1 MSNRTAKNGN
11 KDNKMAYKIKW
22 YLDLRR
28 TSDGGKGRLY
38 LVIYNNGTAAQIATG
53 LMLRK
58 GEFVAGKV
66 VGVPMAA
73 KLTQMLGIKR
83 AKLQLDIE
91 ELACK
96 GYEVDKMKAAEIK
109 KAVMDIR
116 GNDGEEGNGNG
127 NGNGNGDGNGD
138 DAVFGTFAERFIAR
152 RGKEKTRLVYEM
164 TLRKMGGYCDVG
176 SLRFADISV
185 GWLRDFEQWMGATC
199 SVNTRG
205 IHLRNIRAVMNAA
218 IDEGVMG
225 AELYPFR
232 RFKIRKE
239 ETLKRSLSVG
249 DLRRLRDYRCEGW
262 QRKYVD
268 VFMLSFYLAGIN
280 LVDLMGLPPLGAD
293 GVIRYRRSKTGVWCE
308 LSVPPEARAI
318 IERYRGEERL
328 LWFGERLKPGAE
340 GWHDWL
346 HRFNEGLQKVGP
358 AGYMYVRGKGP
369 GGGKRRVKVYDGL
382 FPELTSYWARHTWAT
397 LAAEIDVP
405 DAVIDAAL
413 GHRSPYRMAD
423 IYIRRNARKVDEAV
437 RRVIEYFEDY
447 ARE

>member
-1 MSNRTAKNGN
+1 
-11 KDNKMAYKIKW
+11 MAYKIKW

-28 TSDGGKGRLY
+28 TSDEGKGRLY
-38 LVIYNNGTAAQIATG
+38 MVIYNNGTAAQIATG
-53 LMLRK
+53 LMLHK
-58 GEFVAGKV
+58 NEFEAGKV
-66 VGVPMAA
+66 VGVPMAG

-91 ELACK
+91 ELAVG

-109 KAVMDIR
+109 KAVMAKR
-116 GNDGEEGNGNG
+116 GNDDEEGNGEGKGTG
-127 NGNGNGDGNGD
+127 NET
-138 DAVFGTFAERFIAR
+138 AFGTFAEKFIAR
-152 RGKEKTRLVYEM
+152 RGKEKTRQVYEM

-176 SLRFADISV
+176 RLRFADINV
-185 GWLRDFEQWMGATC
+185 GWLRDFEQWLGATC

-218 IDEGVMG
+218 IDEGMVP
-225 AELYPFR
+225 ADLYPFR
-232 RFKIRKE
+232 RFKIKKE
-239 ETLKRSLSVG
+239 ETMKRSLPVG
-249 DLRRLRDYRCEGW
+249 DLRRLRDYPCEGW

-293 GVIRYRRSKTGVWCE
+293 GVIRYRRSKTGVLCQ

-318 IERYRGEERL
+318 IERYRGERHL

-358 AGYMYVRGKGP
+358 SGYMYVRRKGQC
-369 GGGKRRVKVYDGL
+369 GGKQRVKVYNAL

-413 GHRSPYRMAD
+413 GHRSPCRMAD
-423 IYIRRNARKVDEAV
+423 IYIRRDARKVDEAV
-437 RRVIEYFEDY
+437 KRVIEYVNGKTDGS
-447 ARE
+447 

>member
-1 MSNRTAKNGN
+1 
-11 KDNKMAYKIKW
+11 MAYKIKW

-38 LVIYNNGTAAQIATG
+38 MVIYNNGTSAQIATG
-53 LMLRK
+53 LMLHK
-58 GEFVAGKV
+58 NEFEAGKV
-66 VGVPMAA
+66 VGVPMAG

-91 ELACK
+91 ELACN

-109 KAVMDIR
+109 KAVMAKR
-116 GNDGEEGNGNG
+116 GNDGEEGNGEGSGTG
-127 NGNGNGDGNGD
+127 NE
-138 DAVFGTFAERFIAR
+138 AAFGTFAEKFIAR
-152 RGKEKTRLVYEM
+152 RGKEKTRQVYEM

-176 SLRFADISV
+176 RLRFADISV
-185 GWLRDFEQWMGATC
+185 GWLRDFEQWLGATC

-218 IDEGVMG
+218 IDEGVVP
-225 AELYPFR
+225 ADLYPFR
-232 RFKIRKE
+232 RFKIKKE
-239 ETLKRSLSVG
+239 ETMKRSLSVG
-249 DLRRLRDYRCEGW
+249 DLRRLRDYPCEGW

-293 GVIRYRRSKTGVWCE
+293 GVIRYRRSKTGVLCQ

-318 IERYRGEERL
+318 IERYRGERHL

-358 AGYMYVRGKGP
+358 SGYMYVRRKGQC
-369 GGGKRRVKVYDGL
+369 GGKQRVKVYNAL

-413 GHRSPYRMAD
+413 GHRSPCRMAD
-423 IYIRRNARKVDEAV
+423 IYIRRDARKVDEAV
-437 RRVIEYFEDY
+437 RRVIEYVKGGGGAY
-447 ARE
+447 

>member
-1 MSNRTAKNGN
+1 
-11 KDNKMAYKIKW
+11 MAYKIKW

-38 LVIYNNGTAAQIATG
+38 MVIYNNGTSAQIATG
-53 LMLRK
+53 LMLHK
-58 GEFVAGKV
+58 NEFEAGKV
-66 VGVPMAA
+66 VGVPMAG

-91 ELACK
+91 ELACN

-109 KAVMDIR
+109 KAVMAKR
-116 GNDGEEGNGNG
+116 GNDGEEGNGEG
-127 NGNGNGDGNGD
+127 NGNGNE
-138 DAVFGTFAERFIAR
+138 AAFGTFAEKFIAR
-152 RGKEKTRLVYEM
+152 RCKEKTKQVYEM
-164 TLRKMGGYCDVG
+164 TLRKMGGYCDVER
-176 SLRFADISV
+176 LRFADISV
-185 GWLRDFEQWMGATC
+185 GWLRDFEHWLGATC

-218 IDEGVMG
+218 IDEGVVP
-225 AELYPFR
+225 ADLYPFR
-232 RFKIRKE
+232 RFKIKKE
-239 ETLKRSLSVG
+239 ETMKRSLSVG
-249 DLRRLRDYRCEGW
+249 DLRRLRDYPCEGW

-293 GVIRYRRSKTGVWCE
+293 GVIRYRRSKTGVLCQ

-318 IERYRGEERL
+318 IERYRGERHL

-358 AGYMYVRGKGP
+358 SGYMYVRRKGRC
-369 GGGKRRVKVYDGL
+369 GGKQRVKVYNAL

-413 GHRSPYRMAD
+413 GHRSPCRMAD
-423 IYIRRNARKVDEAV
+423 IYIRRDARKVDEAV
-437 RRVIEYFEDY
+437 MRVIEYVNGKTDGG
-447 ARE
+447 

>member
-1 MSNRTAKNGN
+1 
-11 KDNKMAYKIKW
+11 MAYKIKW

-38 LVIYNNGTAAQIATG
+38 MVIYNNGTSAQIATG
-53 LMLRK
+53 LMLHK
-58 GEFVAGKV
+58 EEFEAGKV
-66 VGVPMAA
+66 VGVPMAG

-91 ELACK
+91 ELAVD

-109 KAVMDIR
+109 KAVMAKR
-116 GNDGEEGNGNG
+116 GNDGEDGNGEGNGTG
-127 NGNGNGDGNGD
+127 NE
-138 DAVFGTFAERFIAR
+138 AAFGTFAEKFIAR
-152 RGKEKTRLVYEM
+152 RGKEKTRQVYEM

-176 SLRFADISV
+176 RLRFADISV
-185 GWLRDFEQWMGATC
+185 GWLRDFEHWLGATC

-218 IDEGVMG
+218 IDEGVVP
-225 AELYPFR
+225 ADLYPFR
-232 RFKIRKE
+232 RFKIKKE
-239 ETLKRSLSVG
+239 ETMKRSLSVG
-249 DLRRLRDYRCEGW
+249 DLRRLRDYPCEGW

-293 GVIRYRRSKTGVWCE
+293 GVIRYRRSKTGVLCQ

-318 IERYRGEERL
+318 IERYRGERHL

-358 AGYMYVRGKGP
+358 SGYMYVRRRGQC
-369 GGGKRRVKVYDGL
+369 GGKQRVKVYNAL

-413 GHRSPYRMAD
+413 GHRSPCRMAD
-423 IYIRRNARKVDEAV
+423 IYIRRDARKVDEAV
-437 RRVIEYFEDY
+437 RRVIEYVNGKTDGS
-447 ARE
+447 

>member
-1 MSNRTAKNGN
+1 
-11 KDNKMAYKIKW
+11 MAYKIKW

-28 TSDGGKGRLY
+28 TSDEGKGRLY
-38 LVIYNNGTAAQIATG
+38 MVIYNNGTAAQIATG
-53 LMLRK
+53 LMLHK
-58 GEFVAGKV
+58 EEFEAGKM
-66 VGVPMAA
+66 VGVPMAG

-91 ELACK
+91 ELACN

-109 KAVMDIR
+109 KAVLAKH
-116 GNDGEEGNGNG
+116 GNDGEEGNGEG
-127 NGNGNGDGNGD
+127 NGVGNET
-138 DAVFGTFAERFIAR
+138 AFGTFAEKFIAR
-152 RGKEKTRLVYEM
+152 RGKEKTRQVYEM

-176 SLRFADISV
+176 RLRFADISV
-185 GWLRDFEQWMGATC
+185 GWLRDFEQWLGATC

-218 IDEGVMG
+218 IDEGVVP
-225 AELYPFR
+225 ADLYPFR
-232 RFKIRKE
+232 RFKIKKE
-239 ETLKRSLSVG
+239 ETMKRSLSVG
-249 DLRRLRDYRCEGW
+249 DLRRLRDYPCEGW

-293 GVIRYRRSKTGVWCE
+293 GVIRYRRSKTGVLCQ

-318 IERYRGEERL
+318 IERYRGERHL

-358 AGYMYVRGKGP
+358 SGYMYVRRKGQC
-369 GGGKRRVKVYDGL
+369 GGKQRVKVYNAL

-413 GHRSPYRMAD
+413 GHKSPCRMAD
-423 IYIRRNARKVDEAV
+423 IYIRRDARKVDEAV

-447 ARE
+447 ARK

>member
-1 MSNRTAKNGN
+1 
-11 KDNKMAYKIKW
+11 MAYKIKW

-28 TSDGGKGRLY
+28 TSDEGKGRLY
-38 LVIYNNGTAAQIATG
+38 MVIYNNGTAAQIATG
-53 LMLRK
+53 LMLHK
-58 GEFVAGKV
+58 NEFEAGKV
-66 VGVPMAA
+66 VGVPMAG
-73 KLTQMLGIKR
+73 KLTQMIGIKR

-91 ELACK
+91 ELAVS

-109 KAVMDIR
+109 KAVMAKR
-116 GNDGEEGNGNG
+116 GNDGEEENGEG
-127 NGNGNGDGNGD
+127 KGAGSET
-138 DAVFGTFAERFIAR
+138 AFGTFAEKFIAR
-152 RGKEKTRLVYEM
+152 RGKEKTRQVYEM

-176 SLRFADISV
+176 RLRFADISV
-185 GWLRDFEQWMGATC
+185 GWLRDFEQWLGETC

-218 IDEGVMG
+218 IDEGVVP
-225 AELYPFR
+225 ADLYPFR
-232 RFKIRKE
+232 RFKIKKE
-239 ETLKRSLSVG
+239 ETMKRSLSVG
-249 DLRRLRDYRCEGW
+249 DLRRLRDYPCEGW

-293 GVIRYRRSKTGVWCE
+293 GVIRYRRSKTGVLCQ

-318 IERYRGEERL
+318 IERYRGERHL

-358 AGYMYVRGKGP
+358 SGYMYVRRKGQC
-369 GGGKRRVKVYDGL
+369 GGKQRVKVYNAL

-413 GHRSPYRMAD
+413 GHRSPCRMAD
-423 IYIRRNARKVDEAV
+423 IYIRRDARKVDEAV

-447 ARE
+447 ARK

>member
-1 MSNRTAKNGN
+1 
-11 KDNKMAYKIKW
+11 MAYKIKW

-28 TSDGGKGRLY
+28 TSDEGKGRLY
-38 LVIYNNGTAAQIATG
+38 MVIYNNGTAAQIATG
-53 LMLRK
+53 LMLHK
-58 GEFVAGKV
+58 NEFEAGKV
-66 VGVPMAA
+66 VGVPMAG

-91 ELACK
+91 ELAVN

-109 KAVMDIR
+109 KAVMAKR
-116 GNDGEEGNGNG
+116 GNDGENGNGEGNGTG
-127 NGNGNGDGNGD
+127 NET
-138 DAVFGTFAERFIAR
+138 AFGTFAEKFIAR
-152 RGKEKTRLVYEM
+152 RGKEKTRQVYEM

-176 SLRFADISV
+176 RLRFADISV
-185 GWLRDFEQWMGATC
+185 GWLRDFEQWLGATC

-218 IDEGVMG
+218 IDEGVVP
-225 AELYPFR
+225 ADLYPFR
-232 RFKIRKE
+232 RFKIKKE
-239 ETLKRSLSVG
+239 ETMKRSLSVG
-249 DLRRLRDYRCEGW
+249 DLRRLRDYPCEGW

-293 GVIRYRRSKTGVWCE
+293 GVIRYRRSKTGVLCQ

-318 IERYRGEERL
+318 IERYRGERHL

-358 AGYMYVRGKGP
+358 SGYMYVRRKGQC
-369 GGGKRRVKVYDGL
+369 GGKQRVKVYNAL

-413 GHRSPYRMAD
+413 GHRSPCRMAD
-423 IYIRRNARKVDEAV
+423 IYIRRDARKVDEAV

-447 ARE
+447 ARK

>member
-1 MSNRTAKNGN
+1 
-11 KDNKMAYKIKW
+11 MAYKIKW

-28 TSDGGKGRLY
+28 TSDEGKGRLY
-38 LVIYNNGTAAQIATG
+38 MVIYNNGTAAQIATG
-53 LMLRK
+53 LMLHK
-58 GEFVAGKV
+58 EEFEAGKV
-66 VGVPMAA
+66 VGVPMAG

-91 ELACK
+91 ELAVN

-109 KAVMDIR
+109 KAVMAKR
-116 GNDGEEGNGNG
+116 GNDGEDGNGEGNGTG
-127 NGNGNGDGNGD
+127 NET
-138 DAVFGTFAERFIAR
+138 AFGTFAEKFIAR
-152 RGKEKTRLVYEM
+152 RGKEKTRQVYEM
-164 TLRKMGGYCDVG
+164 TLRKMGEYCDVG
-176 SLRFADISV
+176 RLRFADISV
-185 GWLRDFEQWMGATC
+185 GWLRDFEQWLGATC

-218 IDEGVMG
+218 IDEGVVP
-225 AELYPFR
+225 ADLYPFR
-232 RFKIRKE
+232 RFKIKKE
-239 ETLKRSLSVG
+239 ETMKRSLSVG
-249 DLRRLRDYRCEGW
+249 DLRRLRDYPCEGW

-293 GVIRYRRSKTGVWCE
+293 GVIRYRRSKTGVLCQ

-318 IERYRGEERL
+318 IERYRGERHL

-358 AGYMYVRGKGP
+358 SGYMYVRRKGQC
-369 GGGKRRVKVYDGL
+369 GGKQRVKVYNAL

-413 GHRSPYRMAD
+413 GHRSPCRMAD
-423 IYIRRNARKVDEAV
+423 IYIRRDARKVDEAV

-447 ARE
+447 ARK

>member
-1 MSNRTAKNGN
+1 
-11 KDNKMAYKIKW
+11 MAYKIKW

-38 LVIYNNGTAAQIATG
+38 MVIYNNGTAAQIATG
-53 LMLRK
+53 LMLHK
-58 GEFVAGKV
+58 NEFEAGKV
-66 VGVPMAA
+66 VGVPMAG

-91 ELACK
+91 ELAVG

-109 KAVMDIR
+109 KAVMAKR
-116 GNDGEEGNGNG
+116 GNDGEEGNGEG
-127 NGNGNGDGNGD
+127 NGAGNET
-138 DAVFGTFAERFIAR
+138 AFGTFAEKFIAR
-152 RGKEKTRLVYEM
+152 RGKEKTRKVYEM

-176 SLRFADISV
+176 RLRFADISV
-185 GWLRDFEQWMGATC
+185 GWLRDFEQWLGATC

-218 IDEGVMG
+218 IDEGVVP
-225 AELYPFR
+225 ADLYPFR
-232 RFKIRKE
+232 RFKIKKE
-239 ETLKRSLSVG
+239 ETMKRSLSVG
-249 DLRRLRDYRCEGW
+249 DLRRLRDYPCEGW

-293 GVIRYRRSKTGVWCE
+293 GVIRYRRSKTGVLCQ
-308 LSVPPEARAI
+308 LSVPPEAMEI
-318 IERYRGEERL
+318 IERYRGDERL

-358 AGYMYVRGKGP
+358 SGYMYVRRKGRC
-369 GGGKRRVKVYDGL
+369 GGKQRVKVYNAL

-413 GHRSPYRMAD
+413 GHRPACRMAD
-423 IYIRRNARKVDEAV
+423 IYIRRDARKVDEAV
-437 RRVIEYFEDY
+437 RRVIEYVNGG
-447 ARE
+447 AGAH

>member
-1 MSNRTAKNGN
+1 
-11 KDNKMAYKIKW
+11 MAYKIKW

-38 LVIYNNGTAAQIATG
+38 MVIYNNGTSAQIATG
-53 LMLRK
+53 LMLHK
-58 GEFVAGKV
+58 EEFEAGKV
-66 VGVPMAA
+66 VGVPMAG

-91 ELACK
+91 ELAVG

-109 KAVMDIR
+109 KAVMAKR
-116 GNDGEEGNGNG
+116 GNDGEGENGEGNGEG
-127 NGNGNGDGNGD
+127 NGTGNE
-138 DAVFGTFAERFIAR
+138 AAFGTFAEKFIAR
-152 RGKEKTRLVYEM
+152 RGKEKTRQVYEM

-185 GWLRDFEQWMGATC
+185 GWLRDFEHWLGATC

-218 IDEGVMG
+218 IDEGVMP
-225 AELYPFR
+225 ADLYPFR
-232 RFKIRKE
+232 RFKIKKE
-239 ETLKRSLSVG
+239 ETMKRSLSVC
-249 DLRRLRDYRCEGW
+249 DLRRLRDYPCEGW

-293 GVIRYRRSKTGVWCE
+293 GVIRYRRSKTGVLCQ

-318 IERYRGEERL
+318 IERYRGDERL

-358 AGYMYVRGKGP
+358 SGYMYVRRKGRC
-369 GGGKRRVKVYDGL
+369 GGKQRVKVYNAL

-413 GHRSPYRMAD
+413 GHRSACRMAD
-423 IYIRRNARKVDEAV
+423 IYIRRDARKVDEAV
-437 RRVIEYFEDY
+437 RRVIEYVNDK
-447 ARE
+447 ADGN

>member
-1 MSNRTAKNGN
+1 
-11 KDNKMAYKIKW
+11 MAYKIKW

-28 TSDGGKGRLY
+28 TSTEGKGRLY
-38 LVIYNNGTAAQIATG
+38 MVIYNNGTTAQIATG
-53 LMLRK
+53 LMLHK
-58 GEFVAGKV
+58 NEFEAGKV
-66 VGVPMAA
+66 VGVPMAG

-91 ELACK
+91 ELACN

-109 KAVMDIR
+109 KAVLAKR
-116 GNDGEEGNGNG
+116 GNDGEEGNGEG
-127 NGNGNGDGNGD
+127 NGAGNET
-138 DAVFGTFAERFIAR
+138 AFGTFAEKFIAR
-152 RGKEKTRLVYEM
+152 RGKEKTRQVYEM

-176 SLRFADISV
+176 RLRFADISV
-185 GWLRDFEQWMGATC
+185 GWLRDFEQWLGATC
-199 SVNTRG
+199 CVNTRG

-218 IDEGVMG
+218 IDEGVVP
-225 AELYPFR
+225 ADLYPFR
-232 RFKIRKE
+232 RFKIKKE
-239 ETLKRSLSVG
+239 ETMKRSLSVG
-249 DLRRLRDYRCEGW
+249 DLRRLRDYPCEGW

-280 LVDLMGLPPLGAD
+280 LVDLMGLPPLEAD
-293 GVIRYRRSKTGVWCE
+293 SVIRYRRSKTGVLCQ

-318 IERYRGEERL
+318 IERYRGERHL

-358 AGYMYVRGKGP
+358 SGYMYVRRKGQC
-369 GGGKRRVKVYDGL
+369 GGKQRVKVYNAL

-413 GHRSPYRMAD
+413 GHRSPCRMAD
-423 IYIRRNARKVDEAV
+423 IYIRRDARKVDEAV
-437 RRVIEYFEDY
+437 KRVIEYVNGKTDGS
-447 ARE
+447 

>member
-1 MSNRTAKNGN
+1 
-11 KDNKMAYKIKW
+11 MAYKIKW

-28 TSDGGKGRLY
+28 TSDEGKGRLY
-38 LVIYNNGTAAQIATG
+38 MVIYNNGTAAQIATG
-53 LMLRK
+53 LMLHK
-58 GEFVAGKV
+58 NEFEAGKV
-66 VGVPMAA
+66 VGVPMAG
-73 KLTQMLGIKR
+73 KLTQMIGIKR

-91 ELACK
+91 ELAVS

-109 KAVMDIR
+109 KAVMAKR
-116 GNDGEEGNGNG
+116 GNDGEEGNGEG
-127 NGNGNGDGNGD
+127 NGTGNET
-138 DAVFGTFAERFIAR
+138 AFGTFAEKFIAR
-152 RGKEKTRLVYEM
+152 RGKEKTRQVYEM

-176 SLRFADISV
+176 RLRFADISV
-185 GWLRDFEQWMGATC
+185 GWLRDFEQWLGETC

-218 IDEGVMG
+218 IDEGVVP
-225 AELYPFR
+225 ADLYPFR
-232 RFKIRKE
+232 RFKIKKE
-239 ETLKRSLSVG
+239 ETMKRSLSVG
-249 DLRRLRDYRCEGW
+249 DLRRLRDYPCEGW

-293 GVIRYRRSKTGVWCE
+293 GVIRYRRSKTGVLCQ

-318 IERYRGEERL
+318 IERYRGERHL

-358 AGYMYVRGKGP
+358 SGYMYVRRKGQC
-369 GGGKRRVKVYDGL
+369 GGKQRVKVYNAL

-413 GHRSPYRMAD
+413 GHRSPCRMAD
-423 IYIRRNARKVDEAV
+423 IYIRRDARKVDEAV

-447 ARE
+447 ARK

>member
-1 MSNRTAKNGN
+1 
-11 KDNKMAYKIKW
+11 MAYKIKW

-28 TSDGGKGRLY
+28 TSDEGKGQLY
-38 LVIYNNGTAAQIATG
+38 MVIYNNGTAAQIATG
-53 LMLRK
+53 LMLHK
-58 GEFVAGKV
+58 NEFEAGKV
-66 VGVPMAA
+66 VGVPMAG

-91 ELACK
+91 ELACN

-109 KAVMDIR
+109 KAVLAKH
-116 GNDGEEGNGNG
+116 GNDGEEGNGEG
-127 NGNGNGDGNGD
+127 NGAGNET
-138 DAVFGTFAERFIAR
+138 AFGTFAEKFIAR
-152 RGKEKTRLVYEM
+152 RGKEKTRQVYEM

-176 SLRFADISV
+176 RLRFADISA
-185 GWLRDFEQWMGATC
+185 GWLRDFEQWLGTTC

-218 IDEGVMG
+218 IDEGVVP
-225 AELYPFR
+225 ADLYPFR
-232 RFKIRKE
+232 RFKIKKE
-239 ETLKRSLSVG
+239 ETMKRSLSVG
-249 DLRRLRDYRCEGW
+249 DLRRLRDYPCEGW

-293 GVIRYRRSKTGVWCE
+293 GVIRYRRSKTGVLCQ

-318 IERYRGEERL
+318 IERYRGERHL

-358 AGYMYVRGKGP
+358 SGYMYVRRKGQC
-369 GGGKRRVKVYDGL
+369 GGKQRVKVYNAL

-413 GHRSPYRMAD
+413 GHRSPCRMAD
-423 IYIRRNARKVDEAV
+423 IYIRRDARKVDEAV
-437 RRVIEYFEDY
+437 RRVIEYVKGGGGAY
-447 ARE
+447 

>member
-1 MSNRTAKNGN
+1 
-11 KDNKMAYKIKW
+11 MAYKIKW

-28 TSDGGKGRLY
+28 TSDEGKGRLY
-38 LVIYNNGTAAQIATG
+38 MVIYNNGTAAQIATG
-53 LMLRK
+53 LMLHK
-58 GEFVAGKV
+58 NEFEAGKV
-66 VGVPMAA
+66 VGVPMAG
-73 KLTQMLGIKR
+73 KLTQMIGIKR

-91 ELACK
+91 GLAVS

-109 KAVMDIR
+109 KAVMAKR
-116 GNDGEEGNGNG
+116 GNDGEEGNGEDKG
-127 NGNGNGDGNGD
+127 AGSET
-138 DAVFGTFAERFIAR
+138 AFGTFAEKFIAR
-152 RGKEKTRLVYEM
+152 RGKEKTRQVYEM
-164 TLRKMGGYCDVG
+164 TLRKMGEYCDVG
-176 SLRFADISV
+176 RLRFADISV
-185 GWLRDFEQWMGATC
+185 GWLRDFEQWLGATC

-218 IDEGVMG
+218 IDEGVVP
-225 AELYPFR
+225 ADLYPFR
-232 RFKIRKE
+232 RFKIKKE
-239 ETLKRSLSVG
+239 ETMKRSLSVG
-249 DLRRLRDYRCEGW
+249 DLRRLRDYPCEGW

-280 LVDLMGLPPLGAD
+280 LVDLIGLPPLGAD
-293 GVIRYRRSKTGVWCE
+293 GVIRYRRSKTGVLCQ

-318 IERYRGEERL
+318 IERYRGERHL

-358 AGYMYVRGKGP
+358 SGYMYVRRKGQC
-369 GGGKRRVKVYDGL
+369 GGKQRVKVYNAL

-413 GHRSPYRMAD
+413 GHRSPCRMAD
-423 IYIRRNARKVDEAV
+423 IYIRRDARKVDEAV

-447 ARE
+447 ARK

>member
-1 MSNRTAKNGN
+1 
-11 KDNKMAYKIKW
+11 MAYKIKW

-38 LVIYNNGTAAQIATG
+38 MVIYNNGTSAQIATG
-53 LMLRK
+53 LMLHK
-58 GEFVAGKV
+58 NEFEAGKV
-66 VGVPMAA
+66 VGVPMAG

-91 ELACK
+91 ELACN

-109 KAVMDIR
+109 KAVMAKR
-116 GNDGEEGNGNG
+116 GNDGEEGNGEG
-127 NGNGNGDGNGD
+127 NGAGNET
-138 DAVFGTFAERFIAR
+138 AFGTFAEKFIAR
-152 RGKEKTRLVYEM
+152 RCKEKTKQVYEM

-176 SLRFADISV
+176 RLRFADISV
-185 GWLRDFEQWMGATC
+185 GWLRDFEHFLGATC

-218 IDEGVMG
+218 IDEGVMP
-225 AELYPFR
+225 ADLYPFR
-232 RFKIRKE
+232 RFKIKKE
-239 ETLKRSLSVG
+239 ETMKRSLSVG
-249 DLRRLRDYRCEGW
+249 DLRRLRDYPCEGW

-293 GVIRYRRSKTGVWCE
+293 GVIRYRRSKTGVLCQ

-318 IERYRGEERL
+318 IERYRGERHL

-358 AGYMYVRGKGP
+358 SGYMYVRRKGQC
-369 GGGKRRVKVYDGL
+369 GGKQRVKVYNAL

-413 GHRSPYRMAD
+413 GHRSPCRMAD
-423 IYIRRNARKVDEAV
+423 IYIRRDARKVDEAV
-437 RRVIEYFEDY
+437 RRVIEYVNGG
-447 ARE
+447 AGAH

>member
-1 MSNRTAKNGN
+1 
-11 KDNKMAYKIKW
+11 MAYKIKW

-28 TSDGGKGRLY
+28 TSDEGKGRLY
-38 LVIYNNGTAAQIATG
+38 MVIYNNGTAAQIATG
-53 LMLRK
+53 LMLHK
-58 GEFVAGKV
+58 NEFEAGKV
-66 VGVPMAA
+66 VGVPMAG

-91 ELACK
+91 ELACN

-109 KAVMDIR
+109 KAVLAKH
-116 GNDGEEGNGNG
+116 GNDDEEGNGVG
-127 NGNGNGDGNGD
+127 NET
-138 DAVFGTFAERFIAR
+138 AFGTFAEKFIAR
-152 RGKEKTRLVYEM
+152 RGKEKTRQVYEM
-164 TLRKMGGYCDVG
+164 TLRKMGEYCDVG
-176 SLRFADISV
+176 RLRFADISV
-185 GWLRDFEQWMGATC
+185 GWLRDFEQWLGATC

-218 IDEGVMG
+218 IDEGVVP
-225 AELYPFR
+225 ADLYPFR
-232 RFKIRKE
+232 RFKIKKE
-239 ETLKRSLSVG
+239 ETMKRSLSVG
-249 DLRRLRDYRCEGW
+249 DLRRLRDYPCEGW

-293 GVIRYRRSKTGVWCE
+293 GVIRYRRSKTGVLCQ

-318 IERYRGEERL
+318 IERYRGDERL

-346 HRFNEGLQKVGP
+346 HRFNDGLQKVGP
-358 AGYMYVRGKGP
+358 SGYMYVRRKGRC
-369 GGGKRRVKVYDGL
+369 GGKQRVKVYNAL

-413 GHRSPYRMAD
+413 GHRSACRMAD
-423 IYIRRNARKVDEAV
+423 IYIRRDARKVDEAV
-437 RRVIEYFEDY
+437 RRVIEYVNGKADGD
-447 ARE
+447 

>member
-1 MSNRTAKNGN
+1 
-11 KDNKMAYKIKW
+11 MAYKIKW

-28 TSDGGKGRLY
+28 TSDEGKGRLY
-38 LVIYNNGTAAQIATG
+38 MVIYNNGTAAQIATG
-53 LMLRK
+53 LMLHK
-58 GEFVAGKV
+58 EEFEAGKV
-66 VGVPMAA
+66 VGVPMAG
-73 KLTQMLGIKR
+73 KLTQMLCIKR

-91 ELACK
+91 ELAVS

-109 KAVMDIR
+109 KAVMAKR
-116 GNDGEEGNGNG
+116 GNDGEEGNGEGSGTG
-127 NGNGNGDGNGD
+127 NE
-138 DAVFGTFAERFIAR
+138 AAFGTFAEKFIAR
-152 RGKEKTRLVYEM
+152 RGKEKTRQVYEM

-176 SLRFADISV
+176 RLRFADISV
-185 GWLRDFEQWMGATC
+185 GWLRDFEQWLGATC

-218 IDEGVMG
+218 IDEGVVP
-225 AELYPFR
+225 ADLYPFR
-232 RFKIRKE
+232 RFKIKKE
-239 ETLKRSLSVG
+239 ETMKRSLSVG
-249 DLRRLRDYRCEGW
+249 DLRRLRDYPCEGW

-293 GVIRYRRSKTGVWCE
+293 GVIRYRRSKTGVLCQ

-318 IERYRGEERL
+318 IERYRGERHL

-358 AGYMYVRGKGP
+358 SGYMYVRRKGQC
-369 GGGKRRVKVYDGL
+369 GGKQRVKVYNAL

-413 GHRSPYRMAD
+413 GHRSPCRMAD
-423 IYIRRNARKVDEAV
+423 IYIRRDARKVDEAV
-437 RRVIEYFEDY
+437 RRVIEYVNGR
-447 ARE
+447 AGTH

>member
-1 MSNRTAKNGN
+1 
-11 KDNKMAYKIKW
+11 MAYKIKW

-38 LVIYNNGTAAQIATG
+38 MVIYNNGTSAQIATG
-53 LMLRK
+53 LMLHK
-58 GEFVAGKV
+58 EEFEAGKV
-66 VGVPMAA
+66 VGVPMAG

-91 ELACK
+91 ELAVG

-109 KAVMDIR
+109 KAVMAKR
-116 GNDGEEGNGNG
+116 GNDGEDGNGEGNGTG
-127 NGNGNGDGNGD
+127 NE
-138 DAVFGTFAERFIAR
+138 AAFGTFAEKFIVR
-152 RGKEKTRLVYEM
+152 RGKEKTRQVYEM

-185 GWLRDFEQWMGATC
+185 GWLRDFEHWLGATC

-218 IDEGVMG
+218 IDEGVMP
-225 AELYPFR
+225 ADLYPFR
-232 RFKIRKE
+232 RFKIKKE
-239 ETLKRSLSVG
+239 ETMKRSLSVC
-249 DLRRLRDYRCEGW
+249 DLRRLRDYPCEGW

-293 GVIRYRRSKTGVWCE
+293 GVIRYRRSKTGVLCQ

-318 IERYRGEERL
+318 IERYRGDERL

-346 HRFNEGLQKVGP
+346 HRFNDGLQKVGP
-358 AGYMYVRGKGP
+358 SGYMYVRRKGRC
-369 GGGKRRVKVYDGL
+369 GGKQRVKVYNAL

-413 GHRSPYRMAD
+413 GHRSACRMAD
-423 IYIRRNARKVDEAV
+423 IYIRRDARKVDEAV
-437 RRVIEYFEDY
+437 RRVIEYVNGKADGN
-447 ARE
+447 

>member
-1 MSNRTAKNGN
+1 
-11 KDNKMAYKIKW
+11 MAYKIKW

-28 TSDGGKGRLY
+28 TSTEGKGRLY
-38 LVIYNNGTAAQIATG
+38 MVIYNNGTAAQIATG
-53 LMLRK
+53 LMLHK
-58 GEFVAGKV
+58 NEFEAGKV
-66 VGVPMAA
+66 VGVPMAG

-91 ELACK
+91 ELACN

-109 KAVMDIR
+109 KAVLAKR
-116 GNDGEEGNGNG
+116 GNDGEEGNGEG
-127 NGNGNGDGNGD
+127 NGVGNET
-138 DAVFGTFAERFIAR
+138 AFGTFAEKFIAR
-152 RGKEKTRLVYEM
+152 RGKEKTRQVYEM

-176 SLRFADISV
+176 RLRFADISV
-185 GWLRDFEQWMGATC
+185 GWLRDFEQWLGATC

-218 IDEGVMG
+218 IDEGVVP
-225 AELYPFR
+225 ADLYPFR
-232 RFKIRKE
+232 RFKIKKE
-239 ETLKRSLSVG
+239 ETMKRSLSVG
-249 DLRRLRDYRCEGW
+249 DLRRLRDYPCEGW

-293 GVIRYRRSKTGVWCE
+293 GVIRYRRSKTGVLCQ

-318 IERYRGEERL
+318 IERYRGDERL
-328 LWFGERLKPGAE
+328 LWFGERLKAGAE

-346 HRFNEGLQKVGP
+346 HRFNDGLQKVGP
-358 AGYMYVRGKGP
+358 SGYMYVRRKGQC
-369 GGGKRRVKVYDGL
+369 GGKQRVKVYNAL

-413 GHRSPYRMAD
+413 GHRSACRMAD
-423 IYIRRNARKVDEAV
+423 IYIRRDARKVDEAV
-437 RRVIEYFEDY
+437 RRVIEYVNGG
-447 ARE
+447 AGAH

>member
-1 MSNRTAKNGN
+1 
-11 KDNKMAYKIKW
+11 MAYKIKW

-38 LVIYNNGTAAQIATG
+38 MVIYNNGTSAQIATG
-53 LMLRK
+53 LMLHK
-58 GEFVAGKV
+58 NEFEAGKV
-66 VGVPMAA
+66 VGVPMAG

-91 ELACK
+91 ELACN

-109 KAVMDIR
+109 KAVMAKR
-116 GNDGEEGNGNG
+116 GNDGEEGNGEG
-127 NGNGNGDGNGD
+127 NGAGNE
-138 DAVFGTFAERFIAR
+138 AAFGTFAEKFIAR
-152 RGKEKTRLVYEM
+152 RGKEKTRKVYEM

-176 SLRFADISV
+176 RLRFADISV
-185 GWLRDFEQWMGATC
+185 GWLRDFEHFLGATC

-218 IDEGVMG
+218 IDEGVVP
-225 AELYPFR
+225 ADLYPFR
-232 RFKIRKE
+232 RFKIKKE
-239 ETLKRSLSVG
+239 ETMKRSLSVG
-249 DLRRLRDYRCEGW
+249 DLRRLRDYPCEGW

-293 GVIRYRRSKTGVWCE
+293 GVIRYRRSKTGVLCQ

-318 IERYRGEERL
+318 IERYRGERHL

-358 AGYMYVRGKGP
+358 SGYMYVRRKGQC
-369 GGGKRRVKVYDGL
+369 GGKQRVKVYNAL

-413 GHRSPYRMAD
+413 GHRSPCRMAD
-423 IYIRRNARKVDEAV
+423 IYIRRDARKVDEAV
-437 RRVIEYFEDY
+437 RRVIEYVNGNADGS
-447 ARE
+447 

>member
-1 MSNRTAKNGN
+1 
-11 KDNKMAYKIKW
+11 MAYKIKW

-28 TSDGGKGRLY
+28 TSDEGKGRLY
-38 LVIYNNGTAAQIATG
+38 MVIYNNGTAAQIATG
-53 LMLRK
+53 LMLHK
-58 GEFVAGKV
+58 EEFEAGKV
-66 VGVPMAA
+66 VGVPMAG

-91 ELACK
+91 ELAVS

-109 KAVMDIR
+109 KAVMAKR
-116 GNDGEEGNGNG
+116 GNDGEDGNGEGNGTG
-127 NGNGNGDGNGD
+127 NET
-138 DAVFGTFAERFIAR
+138 AFGTFAEKFIAR
-152 RGKEKTRLVYEM
+152 RGKEKTRQVYEM

-176 SLRFADISV
+176 RLRFADISV
-185 GWLRDFEQWMGATC
+185 GWLRDFEQWLGETC

-218 IDEGVMG
+218 IDEGVVP
-225 AELYPFR
+225 ADLYPFR
-232 RFKIRKE
+232 RFKIKKE
-239 ETLKRSLSVG
+239 ETMKRSLSVG
-249 DLRRLRDYRCEGW
+249 DLRRLRDYPCEGW

-293 GVIRYRRSKTGVWCE
+293 GVIRYRRSKTGVLCQ

-318 IERYRGEERL
+318 IERYRGERHL

-358 AGYMYVRGKGP
+358 SGYMYVRRKGQC
-369 GGGKRRVKVYDGL
+369 GGKQRVKVYNAL

-413 GHRSPYRMAD
+413 GHRSPCRMAD
-423 IYIRRNARKVDEAV
+423 IYIRRDARKVDEAV

-447 ARE
+447 ARK

>member
-1 MSNRTAKNGN
+1 
-11 KDNKMAYKIKW
+11 MAYKIKW

-38 LVIYNNGTAAQIATG
+38 MVIYNNGTSAQIATG
-53 LMLRK
+53 LMLHK
-58 GEFVAGKV
+58 NEFEAGKV
-66 VGVPMAA
+66 VGVPMAG
-73 KLTQMLGIKR
+73 KLTQMLGIKK

-91 ELACK
+91 ELAVS

-109 KAVMDIR
+109 KAVMAKR
-116 GNDGEEGNGNG
+116 GNDGEDGNGEGNGAG
-127 NGNGNGDGNGD
+127 NE
-138 DAVFGTFAERFIAR
+138 AAFGTFAEKFIAR
-152 RGKEKTRLVYEM
+152 RGKEKTRKVYEM
-164 TLRKMGGYCDVG
+164 TLRKMGGYCDVER
-176 SLRFADISV
+176 LRFADISV
-185 GWLRDFEQWMGATC
+185 GWLRDFEHFLGATC

-218 IDEGVMG
+218 IDEGVMP
-225 AELYPFR
+225 ADLYPFR
-232 RFKIRKE
+232 RFKIKKE
-239 ETLKRSLSVG
+239 ETMKRSLSVG
-249 DLRRLRDYRCEGW
+249 DLRRLRDYPCEGW

-293 GVIRYRRSKTGVWCE
+293 GVIRYRRSKTGVLCQ
-308 LSVPPEARAI
+308 LSVPPEAMEI
-318 IERYRGEERL
+318 IERYRGDERL

-346 HRFNEGLQKVGP
+346 HRFNDWLQKVGP
-358 AGYMYVRGKGP
+358 SGYMYVRRKGRC
-369 GGGKRRVKVYDGL
+369 GGKQRVKVYNAL

-413 GHRSPYRMAD
+413 GHRSPCRMAD
-423 IYIRRNARKVDEAV
+423 IYIRRDARKVDEAV
-437 RRVIEYFEDY
+437 RRVIEYVNGG
-447 ARE
+447 AGAH

>member
-1 MSNRTAKNGN
+1 M
-11 KDNKMAYKIKW
+11 
-22 YLDLRR
+22 
-28 TSDGGKGRLY
+28 
-38 LVIYNNGTAAQIATG
+38 VIYNNGTSAQIATG
-53 LMLRK
+53 LMLHK
-58 GEFVAGKV
+58 EEFEAGKV
-66 VGVPMAA
+66 VGVPMAG

-91 ELACK
+91 ELAVG

-109 KAVMDIR
+109 KAVMAKR
-116 GNDGEEGNGNG
+116 GNDGEEGNGEG
-127 NGNGNGDGNGD
+127 NGTGNE
-138 DAVFGTFAERFIAR
+138 AAFGTFAEKFIAR
-152 RGKEKTRLVYEM
+152 RGKEKTRQVYEM

-176 SLRFADISV
+176 RLRFADISV
-185 GWLRDFEQWMGATC
+185 GWLRDFEQWLGATC

-218 IDEGVMG
+218 IDEGVMP
-225 AELYPFR
+225 ADLYPFR
-232 RFKIRKE
+232 RFKIKKE
-239 ETLKRSLSVG
+239 ETMKRSLSVG
-249 DLRRLRDYRCEGW
+249 DLRRLRDYPCEGW

-293 GVIRYRRSKTGVWCE
+293 GVIRYRRSKTGVLCQ

-318 IERYRGEERL
+318 IERYRGERHL

-358 AGYMYVRGKGP
+358 SGYMYVRRKGQC
-369 GGGKRRVKVYDGL
+369 GGKQRVKVYNAL

-413 GHRSPYRMAD
+413 GHRSPCRMAD
-423 IYIRRNARKVDEAV
+423 IYIRRDARKVDEAV

-447 ARE
+447 ARK

>member
-1 MSNRTAKNGN
+1 
-11 KDNKMAYKIKW
+11 MAYKIKW

-28 TSDGGKGRLY
+28 TSDEGKGRLY
-38 LVIYNNGTAAQIATG
+38 MVIYNNGTAAQIATG
-53 LMLRK
+53 LMLHK
-58 GEFVAGKV
+58 EEFEAGKV
-66 VGVPMAA
+66 VGVPMAG

-91 ELACK
+91 ELAVS

-109 KAVMDIR
+109 KAVMAKR
-116 GNDGEEGNGNG
+116 GNDGDDGNGEGNGTG
-127 NGNGNGDGNGD
+127 NET
-138 DAVFGTFAERFIAR
+138 AFGTFAEKFIAR
-152 RGKEKTRLVYEM
+152 RGKEKTRQVYEM

-185 GWLRDFEQWMGATC
+185 GWLRDFEQWLGETC

-218 IDEGVMG
+218 IDEGVVP
-225 AELYPFR
+225 ADLYPFR
-232 RFKIRKE
+232 RFKIKKE
-239 ETLKRSLSVG
+239 ETMKRSLSVG
-249 DLRRLRDYRCEGW
+249 DLRRLRDYPCEGW

-293 GVIRYRRSKTGVWCE
+293 GVIRYRRSKTGVLCQ

-318 IERYRGEERL
+318 IERYRGERHL

-358 AGYMYVRGKGP
+358 SGYMYVRRKGQC
-369 GGGKRRVKVYDGL
+369 GGKQRVKVYNAL

-413 GHRSPYRMAD
+413 GHRSPCRMAD
-423 IYIRRNARKVDEAV
+423 IYIRRDARKVDEAV

-447 ARE
+447 ARK

>member
-1 MSNRTAKNGN
+1 
-11 KDNKMAYKIKW
+11 MAYKIKW

-28 TSDGGKGRLY
+28 TSDDGKGRLY
-38 LVIYNNGTAAQIATG
+38 MVIYNNGTTAQIATG
-53 LMLRK
+53 LMLHK
-58 GEFVAGKV
+58 NEFEAGKV
-66 VGVPMAA
+66 VGVPMAG

-91 ELACK
+91 ELACN

-109 KAVMDIR
+109 KAVLAKR
-116 GNDGEEGNGNG
+116 GNDDEEGNGEGNGNG
-127 NGNGNGDGNGD
+127 NE
-138 DAVFGTFAERFIAR
+138 AAFGTFAEKFIAR
-152 RGKEKTRLVYEM
+152 RGKEKTRQVYEM

-176 SLRFADISV
+176 RLRFADISV
-185 GWLRDFEQWMGATC
+185 GWLRDFEQWLGATC

-218 IDEGVMG
+218 IDEGVVP
-225 AELYPFR
+225 ADLYPFR
-232 RFKIRKE
+232 RFKIKKE
-239 ETLKRSLSVG
+239 ETMKRSLSVG
-249 DLRRLRDYRCEGW
+249 DLRRLRDYPCEGW

-293 GVIRYRRSKTGVWCE
+293 GVIRYRRSKTGVLCQ

-318 IERYRGEERL
+318 IERYRGERHL

-358 AGYMYVRGKGP
+358 SGYMYVRRKGQC
-369 GGGKRRVKVYDGL
+369 GGKQRVKVYNAL

-413 GHRSPYRMAD
+413 GHRSPCRMAD
-423 IYIRRNARKVDEAV
+423 IYIRRDARKVDEAV
-437 RRVIEYFEDY
+437 RRVIEYVNGGADGS
-447 ARE
+447 

>member
-1 MSNRTAKNGN
+1 
-11 KDNKMAYKIKW
+11 MAYKIKW

-38 LVIYNNGTAAQIATG
+38 MVIYNNGTSAQIATG
-53 LMLRK
+53 LMLHK
-58 GEFVAGKV
+58 NEFEAGKV
-66 VGVPMAA
+66 VGVPMAG

-91 ELACK
+91 ELACN

-109 KAVMDIR
+109 KAVMAKR
-116 GNDGEEGNGNG
+116 GNDGEEGNGEG
-127 NGNGNGDGNGD
+127 NGAGNE
-138 DAVFGTFAERFIAR
+138 AAFGTFAEKFIAR
-152 RGKEKTRLVYEM
+152 RGKEKTRQVYEM

-176 SLRFADISV
+176 RLRFADISV
-185 GWLRDFEQWMGATC
+185 GWLRDFEQWMGTTC

-218 IDEGVMG
+218 IDEGVVP
-225 AELYPFR
+225 ADLYPFR
-232 RFKIRKE
+232 RFKIKKE
-239 ETLKRSLSVG
+239 ETMKRSLSVG
-249 DLRRLRDYRCEGW
+249 DLRRLRDYPCEGW

-293 GVIRYRRSKTGVWCE
+293 GVIRYRRSKTGVLCQ

-318 IERYRGEERL
+318 IERYRGERHL

-358 AGYMYVRGKGP
+358 SGYMYVRRKGQC
-369 GGGKRRVKVYDGL
+369 GGKQRVKVYNAL

-413 GHRSPYRMAD
+413 GHRSACRMAD
-423 IYIRRNARKVDEAV
+423 IYIRRDARKVDEAV
-437 RRVIEYFEDY
+437 RRVIEYVNGG
-447 ARE
+447 AGAH

>member
-1 MSNRTAKNGN
+1 
-11 KDNKMAYKIKW
+11 MAYKIKW

-28 TSDGGKGRLY
+28 TSDEGKGRLY
-38 LVIYNNGTAAQIATG
+38 MVIYNNGTAAQIATG
-53 LMLRK
+53 LMLHK
-58 GEFVAGKV
+58 NEFEAGKV
-66 VGVPMAA
+66 VGVPMAG
-73 KLTQMLGIKR
+73 KLTQMIGIKR

-91 ELACK
+91 ELACN

-109 KAVMDIR
+109 KAVMAKH
-116 GNDGEEGNGNG
+116 GNDDEEGNGEG
-127 NGNGNGDGNGD
+127 KGAGSET
-138 DAVFGTFAERFIAR
+138 AFGTFAEKFIAR
-152 RGKEKTRLVYEM
+152 RGKEKTRQVYEM

-176 SLRFADISV
+176 RLRFADISV
-185 GWLRDFEQWMGATC
+185 GWLRDFEQWLGATC

-218 IDEGVMG
+218 IDEGVVP
-225 AELYPFR
+225 ADLYPFR
-232 RFKIRKE
+232 RFKIKKE
-239 ETLKRSLSVG
+239 ETMKRSLPVG
-249 DLRRLRDYRCEGW
+249 DLRRLRDYPCEGW

-293 GVIRYRRSKTGVWCE
+293 GVIRYRRSKTGVLCQ

-318 IERYRGEERL
+318 IERYRGERHL

-358 AGYMYVRGKGP
+358 SGYMYVRRKGQC
-369 GGGKRRVKVYDGL
+369 GGKQRVKVYNAL

-413 GHRSPYRMAD
+413 GHRSPCRMAD
-423 IYIRRNARKVDEAV
+423 IYIRRDARKVDEAV
-437 RRVIEYFEDY
+437 RRVIAYVNGGADGS
-447 ARE
+447 

>member
-1 MSNRTAKNGN
+1 
-11 KDNKMAYKIKW
+11 MAYKIKW

-28 TSDGGKGRLY
+28 TSDEGKGRLY
-38 LVIYNNGTAAQIATG
+38 MVIYNNGTAAQIATG
-53 LMLRK
+53 LMLHK
-58 GEFVAGKV
+58 EEFEAGKV
-66 VGVPMAA
+66 VGVPMAG

-91 ELACK
+91 ELAVN

-109 KAVMDIR
+109 KAVMAKR
-116 GNDGEEGNGNG
+116 GNDGEEGNGEGSGTG
-127 NGNGNGDGNGD
+127 NE
-138 DAVFGTFAERFIAR
+138 AAFGTFAEKFIAR
-152 RGKEKTRLVYEM
+152 RGKEKTRQVYEM

-176 SLRFADISV
+176 RLRFADISV
-185 GWLRDFEQWMGATC
+185 GWLRDFEQWLGATC

-218 IDEGVMG
+218 IDEGVVP
-225 AELYPFR
+225 ADLYPFR
-232 RFKIRKE
+232 RFKIKKE
-239 ETLKRSLSVG
+239 ETMKRSLSVG
-249 DLRRLRDYRCEGW
+249 DLRRLRDYPCEGW

-293 GVIRYRRSKTGVWCE
+293 GVIRYRRSKTGVLCQ

-318 IERYRGEERL
+318 IERYRGERHL

-358 AGYMYVRGKGP
+358 SGYMYVRRKGRC
-369 GGGKRRVKVYDGL
+369 GGKQRVKVYNAL

-413 GHRSPYRMAD
+413 GHRSVCRMAD
-423 IYIRRNARKVDEAV
+423 IYIRRDARKVDEAV
-437 RRVIEYFEDY
+437 RRVIKYVNGG
-447 ARE
+447 AGAH

>member
-1 MSNRTAKNGN
+1 
-11 KDNKMAYKIKW
+11 MAYKIKW

-28 TSDGGKGRLY
+28 TSDDGKGRLY
-38 LVIYNNGTAAQIATG
+38 MVIYNNGTSAQIATG
-53 LMLRK
+53 LMLHK
-58 GEFVAGKV
+58 EEFAAGKV
-66 VGVPMAA
+66 VGVPMAG

-91 ELACK
+91 ELAVG

-109 KAVMDIR
+109 KAVMAKR
-116 GNDGEEGNGNG
+116 GNDGEDGNGEGNGSG
-127 NGNGNGDGNGD
+127 NET
-138 DAVFGTFAERFIAR
+138 AFGTFAEKFIAR
-152 RGKEKTRLVYEM
+152 RGKEKTKQVYEM

-185 GWLRDFEQWMGATC
+185 GWLRDFEHWLGATC

-218 IDEGVMG
+218 IDEGVVP
-225 AELYPFR
+225 ADLYPFR
-232 RFKIRKE
+232 RFKIKKE
-239 ETLKRSLSVG
+239 ETMKRSLPVG
-249 DLRRLRDYRCEGW
+249 DLRRLRDYPCEEW

-293 GVIRYRRSKTGVWCE
+293 GVIRYRRSKTGVLCQ
-308 LSVPPEARAI
+308 LSVPPEAMEI
-318 IERYRGEERL
+318 IERYRGDERL

-346 HRFNEGLQKVGP
+346 HRFNDGLQKVGP
-358 AGYMYVRGKGP
+358 SGYMYVRRKGRC
-369 GGGKRRVKVYDGL
+369 GGKQRVKVYNAL

-413 GHRSPYRMAD
+413 GHRSACRMAD
-423 IYIRRNARKVDEAV
+423 IYIRRDARKVDDAV
-437 RRVIEYFEDY
+437 RRVIEYVNGKADGN
-447 ARE
+447 

>member
-1 MSNRTAKNGN
+1 
-11 KDNKMAYKIKW
+11 MAYKIKW

-28 TSDGGKGRLY
+28 TSDEGKGRLY
-38 LVIYNNGTAAQIATG
+38 MVIYNNGTAAQIATG
-53 LMLRK
+53 LMLHK
-58 GEFVAGKV
+58 NEFEAGKV
-66 VGVPMAA
+66 VGVPMAG

-91 ELACK
+91 ELAVN

-109 KAVMDIR
+109 KAVMAKR
-116 GNDGEEGNGNG
+116 GNDGEDGNGEGNGTG
-127 NGNGNGDGNGD
+127 NET
-138 DAVFGTFAERFIAR
+138 AFGTFAEKFIAR
-152 RGKEKTRLVYEM
+152 RGKEKTRQVYEM
-164 TLRKMGGYCDVG
+164 TLRKMGEYCDVG
-176 SLRFADISV
+176 RLRFADISV
-185 GWLRDFEQWMGATC
+185 GWLRDFEQWLGETC

-218 IDEGVMG
+218 IDEGVVP
-225 AELYPFR
+225 ADLYPFR
-232 RFKIRKE
+232 RFKIKKE
-239 ETLKRSLSVG
+239 ETMKRSLSVG
-249 DLRRLRDYRCEGW
+249 DLRRLRDYPCEGW

-293 GVIRYRRSKTGVWCE
+293 GVIRYRRSKTGVLCQ

-318 IERYRGEERL
+318 IERYRGERHL

-358 AGYMYVRGKGP
+358 SGYMYVRRKGQC
-369 GGGKRRVKVYDGL
+369 GGKQRVKVYNAL

-413 GHRSPYRMAD
+413 GHRSPCRMAD
-423 IYIRRNARKVDEAV
+423 IYIRRDARKVDEAV

-447 ARE
+447 ARK

>member
-1 MSNRTAKNGN
+1 
-11 KDNKMAYKIKW
+11 MAYKIKW

-28 TSDGGKGRLY
+28 TSDEGKGRLY
-38 LVIYNNGTAAQIATG
+38 MVIYNNGTAAQIATG
-53 LMLRK
+53 LMLHK
-58 GEFVAGKV
+58 EEFEAGKV
-66 VGVPMAA
+66 VGVPMAG

-91 ELACK
+91 ELAVS

-109 KAVMDIR
+109 KAVMAKR
-116 GNDGEEGNGNG
+116 GNDGDDGNGEGNGTG
-127 NGNGNGDGNGD
+127 NET
-138 DAVFGTFAERFIAR
+138 AFGTFAEKFIAR
-152 RGKEKTRLVYEM
+152 RGKEKTRQVYEM

-176 SLRFADISV
+176 RLRFADISV
-185 GWLRDFEQWMGATC
+185 GWLRDFEQWLGATC

-218 IDEGVMG
+218 IDEGVVP
-225 AELYPFR
+225 ADLYPFR
-232 RFKIRKE
+232 RFKIKKE
-239 ETLKRSLSVG
+239 ETMKRSLSVG
-249 DLRRLRDYRCEGW
+249 DLRRLRDYPCEGW

-293 GVIRYRRSKTGVWCE
+293 GVIRYRRSKTGVLCQ

-318 IERYRGEERL
+318 IERYRGERHL

-358 AGYMYVRGKGP
+358 SGYMYVRRKGRC
-369 GGGKRRVKVYDGL
+369 GGKQRVKVYNAL

-413 GHRSPYRMAD
+413 GHRSPCRMAD
-423 IYIRRNARKVDEAV
+423 IYIRRDARKVDEAV

-447 ARE
+447 ARK

>member
-1 MSNRTAKNGN
+1 
-11 KDNKMAYKIKW
+11 MAYKIKW

-28 TSDGGKGRLY
+28 TSDEGKGRLY
-38 LVIYNNGTAAQIATG
+38 MVIYNNGTAAQIATG
-53 LMLRK
+53 LMLHK
-58 GEFVAGKV
+58 EEFEAGKV
-66 VGVPMAA
+66 VGVPMAG

-91 ELACK
+91 ELAVN

-109 KAVMDIR
+109 KAVMAKR
-116 GNDGEEGNGNG
+116 GNDGEDGNGEGNGTG
-127 NGNGNGDGNGD
+127 NET
-138 DAVFGTFAERFIAR
+138 AFGTFAEKFIAR
-152 RGKEKTRLVYEM
+152 RGKEKTRQVYEM

-176 SLRFADISV
+176 RLRFADISV
-185 GWLRDFEQWMGATC
+185 GWLRDFEQWLGATC

-218 IDEGVMG
+218 IDEGVVP
-225 AELYPFR
+225 ADLYPFR
-232 RFKIRKE
+232 RFKIKKE
-239 ETLKRSLSVG
+239 ETMKRSLSVG
-249 DLRRLRDYRCEGW
+249 DLRRLRDYPCEGW

-293 GVIRYRRSKTGVWCE
+293 GVIRYRRSKTGVLCQ

-318 IERYRGEERL
+318 IERYRGERHL

-358 AGYMYVRGKGP
+358 SGYMYVRRKGQC
-369 GGGKRRVKVYDGL
+369 GGKQRVKVYNAL

-413 GHRSPYRMAD
+413 GHRSPCRMAD
-423 IYIRRNARKVDEAV
+423 IYIRRDARKVDEAV
-437 RRVIEYFEDY
+437 RRVIEYVNGGAGAY
-447 ARE
+447 

>member
-1 MSNRTAKNGN
+1 
-11 KDNKMAYKIKW
+11 MAYKIKW

-28 TSDGGKGRLY
+28 TSDEGKGRLY
-38 LVIYNNGTAAQIATG
+38 MVIYNNGTAAQIATG
-53 LMLRK
+53 LMLHK
-58 GEFVAGKV
+58 NEFEAGKV
-66 VGVPMAA
+66 VGVPMAG
-73 KLTQMLGIKR
+73 KLTQMIGIKR

-91 ELACK
+91 ELAVS

-109 KAVMDIR
+109 KAVMAKR
-116 GNDGEEGNGNG
+116 GNDGEDGNGEGNGTG
-127 NGNGNGDGNGD
+127 NET
-138 DAVFGTFAERFIAR
+138 AFGTFAEKFIAR
-152 RGKEKTRLVYEM
+152 RGKEKTRQVYEM

-176 SLRFADISV
+176 RLRFADISV
-185 GWLRDFEQWMGATC
+185 GWLRDFEQWLGATC

-218 IDEGVMG
+218 IDEGVVP
-225 AELYPFR
+225 ADLYPFR
-232 RFKIRKE
+232 RFKIKKE
-239 ETLKRSLSVG
+239 ETMKRSLSVG
-249 DLRRLRDYRCEGW
+249 DLRRLRDYPCEGW

-293 GVIRYRRSKTGVWCE
+293 GVIRYRRSKTGVLCQ

-318 IERYRGEERL
+318 IERYRGERHL

-358 AGYMYVRGKGP
+358 SGYMYVRRKGQC
-369 GGGKRRVKVYDGL
+369 GGKQRVKVYNAL

-413 GHRSPYRMAD
+413 GHRSPCRMAD
-423 IYIRRNARKVDEAV
+423 IYIRRDARKVDEAV

-447 ARE
+447 ARK

>member
-1 MSNRTAKNGN
+1 
-11 KDNKMAYKIKW
+11 MAYKIKW

-38 LVIYNNGTAAQIATG
+38 MVIYNNGTAAQIATG
-53 LMLRK
+53 LMLHK
-58 GEFVAGKV
+58 NEFEAGKV
-66 VGVPMAA
+66 VGVPMAG

-91 ELACK
+91 ELAVG

-109 KAVMDIR
+109 KAVMAKR
-116 GNDGEEGNGNG
+116 GNDGEEGNGEG
-127 NGNGNGDGNGD
+127 NGAGNET
-138 DAVFGTFAERFIAR
+138 AFGTFAEKFIAR
-152 RGKEKTRLVYEM
+152 RGKEKTRKVYEM

-176 SLRFADISV
+176 RLRFADISV
-185 GWLRDFEQWMGATC
+185 GWLRDFEQWLGATC

-218 IDEGVMG
+218 IDEGVVP
-225 AELYPFR
+225 ADLYPFR
-232 RFKIRKE
+232 RFKIKKE
-239 ETLKRSLSVG
+239 ETMKRSLSVG
-249 DLRRLRDYRCEGW
+249 DLRRLRDYPCEGW

-293 GVIRYRRSKTGVWCE
+293 GVIRYRRSKTGVLCQ

-318 IERYRGEERL
+318 IERYRGKRHL

-358 AGYMYVRGKGP
+358 SGYMYVRRKGQC
-369 GGGKRRVKVYDGL
+369 GGKQRVKVYNAL

-413 GHRSPYRMAD
+413 GHRSPCRMAD
-423 IYIRRNARKVDEAV
+423 IYIRRDARKVDEAV
-437 RRVIEYFEDY
+437 RRVIEYVNGG
-447 ARE
+447 AGAH

>member
-1 MSNRTAKNGN
+1 
-11 KDNKMAYKIKW
+11 MAYKIKW

-28 TSDGGKGRLY
+28 TSDDGKGRLY
-38 LVIYNNGTAAQIATG
+38 MVIYNNGTSAQIATG
-53 LMLRK
+53 LMLHK
-58 GEFVAGKV
+58 EEFAAGKV
-66 VGVPMAA
+66 VGVPMAG

-91 ELACK
+91 ELAVG

-109 KAVMDIR
+109 KAVMAKR
-116 GNDGEEGNGNG
+116 GNDGEDGNGEGNGTG
-127 NGNGNGDGNGD
+127 NE
-138 DAVFGTFAERFIAR
+138 AAFGTFAEKFIAR
-152 RGKEKTRLVYEM
+152 RGKEKTKQVYEM
-164 TLRKMGGYCDVG
+164 TLRKMEGYCDVG

-185 GWLRDFEQWMGATC
+185 GWLRDFEHWLGATC

-218 IDEGVMG
+218 IDEGVMP
-225 AELYPFR
+225 ADLYPFR
-232 RFKIRKE
+232 RFKIKKE
-239 ETLKRSLSVG
+239 ETMKRSLSVC
-249 DLRRLRDYRCEGW
+249 DLRRLRDYPCEGW

-293 GVIRYRRSKTGVWCE
+293 GVIRYRRSKTGVLCQ

-318 IERYRGEERL
+318 IERYRGDERL

-346 HRFNEGLQKVGP
+346 HRFNDGLQKVGP
-358 AGYMYVRGKGP
+358 SGYMYVRRKGRC
-369 GGGKRRVKVYDGL
+369 GGKQRVKVYNAL

-413 GHRSPYRMAD
+413 GHRSACRMAD
-423 IYIRRNARKVDEAV
+423 IYIRRDARKVDEAV
-437 RRVIEYFEDY
+437 RRVIEYVNGKADGN
-447 ARE
+447 

>member
-1 MSNRTAKNGN
+1 
-11 KDNKMAYKIKW
+11 MAYKIKW

-28 TSDGGKGRLY
+28 TSDEGKGRLY
-38 LVIYNNGTAAQIATG
+38 MVIYNNGTAAQIATG
-53 LMLRK
+53 LMLHK
-58 GEFVAGKV
+58 EEFEAGKV
-66 VGVPMAA
+66 VGVPMAG

-91 ELACK
+91 ELAVS

-109 KAVMDIR
+109 KAVMAKR
-116 GNDGEEGNGNG
+116 GNDGEEGNGEG
-127 NGNGNGDGNGD
+127 NGAGSET
-138 DAVFGTFAERFIAR
+138 AFGTFAEKFIAR
-152 RGKEKTRLVYEM
+152 RGKEKTRQVYEM

-176 SLRFADISV
+176 RLRFADISV
-185 GWLRDFEQWMGATC
+185 GWLRDFEQWLGETC

-218 IDEGVMG
+218 IDEGVVP
-225 AELYPFR
+225 ADLYPFR
-232 RFKIRKE
+232 RFKIKKE
-239 ETLKRSLSVG
+239 ETMKRSLSVG
-249 DLRRLRDYRCEGW
+249 DLRRLRDYPCEGW

-293 GVIRYRRSKTGVWCE
+293 GVIRYRRSKTGVLCQ

-318 IERYRGEERL
+318 IERYRGERHL

-358 AGYMYVRGKGP
+358 SGYMYVRRKGQC
-369 GGGKRRVKVYDGL
+369 GGKQRVKVYNAL

-413 GHRSPYRMAD
+413 GHRSPCRMAD
-423 IYIRRNARKVDEAV
+423 IYIRRDARKVDEAV

-447 ARE
+447 ARK